1 MLSFSHAI
9 LLLLATDAFVESE
22 ATLFSDLNL
31 TVLERLPGVP
41 QGWQQGAAV
50 PGSKRLDFRI
60 AIKQE
65 GAFAFEQQVIAIST
79 PDHPLYGQHMTQEE
93 VRRML
98 RPSSK
103 ASAAIFRWL
112 DDGGVPVTDV
122 EDSGDWINLSVSASK
137 AERILATTFHYYSNS
152 ANEIESIRTLR
163 YSVPESLH
171 KYIQLIQPTTRFPQI
186 RTQYSAI
193 SDHFAIDSVRNA
205 DNQSTGLDVTFC
217 NTTIT
222 PQCLKDL
229 YYIRDYQGKAVE
241 GMLQNFPFPPDGSL
255 AGTRSI
261 ANVRNS

>member
-1 MLSFSHAI
+1 MVSFSHAI
-9 LLLLATDAFVESE
+9 LLLLASNVFVELE
-22 ATLFSDLNL
+22 ATLFSALNL

-41 QGWQQGAAV
+41 QGWRRGAAV

-65 GAFAFEQQVIAIST
+65 GAFAFEQQVVAIST
-79 PDHPLYGQHMTQEE
+79 PDHPLYGQHMGREE

-112 DDGGVPVTDV
+112 DVEGVPVTDV
-122 EDSGDWINLSVSASK
+122 EDNSDWINFFLSASK
-137 AERILATTFHYYSNS
+137 AERILDTKFHYYTNS

-171 KYIQLIQPTTRFPQI
+171 RYIQLIQPTTRFPQI
-186 RTQYSAI
+186 RTQFSAI
-193 SDHFAIDSVRNA
+193 SDHFAIVSVKTP
-205 DNQSTGLDVTFC
+205 DNQSIGLDVTFC
-217 NTTIT
+217 NITIT

-229 YYIRDYQGKAVE
+229 YHIGDYQGKDVE
-241 GMLQNFPFPPDGSL
+241 GIIQSFPSFSDGIL
-255 AGTRSI
+255 AGTNSI
-261 ANVRNS
+261 ANVRYS